1 MKRFEQELLEM
12 MELKHASIL
21 KEIADKRDLTDA
33 LTASLKQVL
42 TDFTA
47 SFKASVKA

>member
-1 MKRFEQELLEM
+1 MDETRPHPGKSVE
-12 MELKHASIL
+12 K
-21 KEIADKRDLTDA
+21 DLMG
-33 LTASLKQVL
+33 LTALKV